1 MNPIKRILNFGKT
14 DIVQMDDQPK
24 VVKAR
29 KVIGFSGPIDQLLD
43 YELLKKLIDN
53 LPMFDFHFIG
63 PIKAYKSALML
74 DHFPNVQF
82 YGGQTLEDAQ
92 SLINDFDIAILPYAK
107 DAISNGS
114 RIISRLKNLA
124 PNTPVVT
131 NHFFGNNQDN
141 EY

>member
-107 DAISNGS
+107 
-114 RIISRLKNLA
+114 
-124 PNTPVVT
+124 
-131 NHFFGNNQDN
+131 
-141 EY
+141 